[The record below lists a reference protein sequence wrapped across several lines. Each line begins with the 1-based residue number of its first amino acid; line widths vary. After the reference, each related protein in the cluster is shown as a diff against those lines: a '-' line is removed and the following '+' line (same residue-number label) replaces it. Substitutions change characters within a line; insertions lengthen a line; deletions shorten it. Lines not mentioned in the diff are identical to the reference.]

1 MDLSDY
7 LKLNS
12 NVIVDLAGKYVP
24 TEMTKEPTFEELA
37 GLLMGIFTV
46 RNGDEVGKRDQVHN
60 VVAMAMAYSIWCG
73 WLSQEKVNRGAYPP
87 ELVDRFRRLIAD
99 AFVIGQKYSKDQPWF

>member
-12 NVIVDLAGKYVP
+12 NVLVDLARKYIP

-37 GLLMGIFTV
+37 ALLQGIIKV
-46 RNGDEVGKRDQVHN
+46 RDGNEVGKRDQVHN
-60 VVAMAMAYSIWCG
+60 VLAMAMMYSMWCG
-73 WLSQEKVNRGAYPP
+73 WLSQEKANSGAYPP
-87 ELVDRFRRLIAD
+87 EVVERFRRLIDD
-99 AFVIGQKYSKDQPWF
+99 AFVNGQKYSKHPPWF

>member
-12 NVIVDLAGKYVP
+12 NVIVDLARKYIP

-37 GLLMGIFTV
+37 ALLQGIVIV
-46 RNGDEVGKRDQVHN
+46 RNGNEVGKRDQVHN
-60 VVAMAMAYSIWCG
+60 VLAMAMMYSVWCG
-73 WLSQEKVNRGAYPP
+73 WLSQEKANSGAYPP
-87 ELVDRFRRLIAD
+87 EVVDRFRRLIAD
-99 AFVIGQKYSKDQPWF
+99 AFAIGQKYSKHPPWF